1 MSQSTT
7 DFFTS
12 MPKSRQ
18 HILSLVILF
27 IVPFVLFFDITLG
40 GKELER
46 HDITQWRAGAESI
59 IEYREEFGKEPLW
72 AENMFG
78 GMPAYVVSV
87 KKQVP
92 HLDYLSR
99 LFQGI
104 YPAFQFWVMLSGMY
118 FLLVLMGFR
127 PLSSVFGSLLYSLT
141 TYFPVI
147 IMAGHTSKFFALGI
161 IPWVIAGYW
170 MLTRSDKKLPGLL
183 LFMVSMTLEVR
194 AGHPQITYY
203 FMYLLG
209 FLWLFDSW
217 NAFKK
222 NDLKNW
228 GIVTAML
235 LIGGIVGI
243 LGNAERFLTLQEYAE
258 YSIRGGSAIQGT
270 EGLNESYAFAWS
282 QGISE
287 TLTLL
292 VPDLFGGASPD
303 YWGPKSVTS
312 GPHYLG
318 IMALLF
324 ILIAL
329 FKVRKKVMYV
339 FFGTGTLAI
348 FFAWGNN
355 FELLNHF
362 AFNYIPMF
370 SKFRA
375 PETWLVLTSFSY
387 SVVAVYGLNWL
398 LTNYHEKS
406 VSLKSFY
413 SPFGIVLAI
422 LISLFVFTKSTDY
435 INPVEIDRISAQ
447 IAQQN
452 QVSPQNPQVRQQ
464 ARNYV
469 KTRLVPERE
478 EKANADVLRA
488 GFFIVISGALVFLL
502 ISEKLNAT
510 ATVALIVLATGIDL
524 VSVDKRYINEEKFVA
539 GNVDTERYILSQKRD
554 IDTYIVD
561 NIHSDEAYPYRVLPL
576 LDGAFSNAVP
586 SYFYPSL
593 GGYTGAKLS
602 TVQDV
607 LMADGNPLFAGPMGI
622 NLDLLALLNT
632 KYITYGQ
639 GLNLPGITPVFQSQS
654 GVVYE
659 LNNVLP
665 KAFFVDSLIT
675 AQNSVE
681 AYEYLYPG
689 KTDLSSTAIVEDY
702 EGSTSADSTASVE
715 VTNYTGA
722 EMSFKVS
729 RKNPGFLVISEMY
742 YPAGWK
748 AYLDGAETP
757 IYKTDYLLRGVEIP
771 AGDHEL
777 ELRFE
782 PASYKIGSMIAW
794 GSFSIQV
801 LLTIYLITGL
811 FLKKK

>member
-1 MSQSTT
+1 M
-7 DFFTS
+7 
-12 MPKSRQ
+12 
-18 HILSLVILF
+18 
-27 IVPFVLFFDITLG
+27 
-40 GKELER
+40 
-46 HDITQWRAGAESI
+46 
-59 IEYREEFGKEPLW
+59 
-72 AENMFG
+72 
-78 GMPAYVVSV
+78 
-87 KKQVP
+87 
-92 HLDYLSR
+92 
-99 LFQGI
+99 
-104 YPAFQFWVMLSGMY
+104 
-118 FLLVLMGFR
+118 
-127 PLSSVFGSLLYSLT
+127 
-141 TYFPVI
+141 
-147 IMAGHTSKFFALGI
+147 
-161 IPWVIAGYW
+161 
-170 MLTRSDKKLPGLL
+170 
-183 LFMVSMTLEVR
+183 
-194 AGHPQITYY
+194 
-203 FMYLLG
+203 
-209 FLWLFDSW
+209 
-217 NAFKK
+217 
-222 NDLKNW
+222 
-228 GIVTAML
+228 
-235 LIGGIVGI
+235 
-243 LGNAERFLTLQEYAE
+243 
-258 YSIRGGSAIQGT
+258 
-270 EGLNESYAFAWS
+270 
-282 QGISE
+282 
-287 TLTLL
+287 
-292 VPDLFGGASPD
+292 
-303 YWGPKSVTS
+303 
-312 GPHYLG
+312 
-318 IMALLF
+318 
-324 ILIAL
+324 
-329 FKVRKKVMYV
+329 
-339 FFGTGTLAI
+339 
-348 FFAWGNN
+348 
-355 FELLNHF
+355 
-362 AFNYIPMF
+362 
-370 SKFRA
+370 
-375 PETWLVLTSFSY
+375 
-387 SVVAVYGLNWL
+387 
-398 LTNYHEKS
+398 
-406 VSLKSFY
+406 
-413 SPFGIVLAI
+413 
-422 LISLFVFTKSTDY
+422 
-435 INPVEIDRISAQ
+435 
-447 IAQQN
+447 
-452 QVSPQNPQVRQQ
+452 
-464 ARNYV
+464 
-469 KTRLVPERE
+469 
-478 EKANADVLRA
+478 
-488 GFFIVISGALVFLL
+488 VFLL